1 MRSIGYACKIYGP
14 PGWTLRSLT
23 LKTASR
29 DRLVD
34 ITKDNLAT
42 LRRILGYNT
51 DAGIRLFRISSDVVP
66 LATHP
71 EALFDWQKECR
82 AELDETAAALAHSG
96 QRVSMHP
103 GQYTVLNSPDAGVAE
118 RSVADLVYH
127 ASFLDAIGAPED
139 ARIVLHVGG
148 KYGDAASA
156 VERFRRRYKKLPKM
170 VRRRLVLE
178 NDEHNFA
185 IDIVIDLCRELGCPA
200 IMDVFHHSINP
211 APEGSEAD
219 WLKAASETWKGA
231 AGTPKIHYSQQLPGG
246 RAGMHSQ
253 TITAREFVRWYKT
266 LPDIPFDIMLEVK
279 DKNRSALKCI
289 YSAQKSVPRARLT
302 EEWARYKYSV
312 LERSPTCYNAIR
324 SFLKADKPPA
334 LEFYDMVEAALATE
348 ITVGHAVNAAEHV
361 WGYFKNEA
369 TEAERR
375 RYEKALAAVR
385 NSTNALPGLKKSLGR
400 LAEKYGQDYLVNSMY
415 FTL

>member
-29 DRLVD
+29 DRLVEV
-34 ITKDNLAT
+34 TKENLAT
-42 LRRILGYNT
+42 LRKIFGYNT
-51 DAGIRLFRISSDVVP
+51 DVGVRLFRISSDVVP

-71 EALFDWQKECR
+71 EAMFDWRRECR
-82 AELDETAAALAHSG
+82 AELDETAAALARSG

-148 KYGDAASA
+148 KYGNAAAA
-156 VERFRRRYKKLPKM
+156 VGRFRQRYKKLPKA

-185 IDIVIDLCRELGCPA
+185 IDVVIGLCRELGCPA

-211 APEGSEAD
+211 APEGDEAD
-219 WLKAASETWKGA
+219 WLREAAATWRGV
-231 AGTPKIHYSQQLPGG
+231 AGMPKIHYSQQLRGG
-246 RAGMHSQ
+246 RPGMHSQ

-266 LPDIPFDIMLEVK
+266 LPDILFDIMLEVK

-289 YSAQKSVPRARLT
+289 YSVQKSLPRARLT
-302 EEWARYKYSV
+302 EKWARYKYSV
-312 LERSPTCYNAIR
+312 LERSPSHYRRIR
-324 SFLKADKPPA
+324 EYLKADKPQA
-334 LEFYDMVEAALATE
+334 LGFYDLLEEAMAAE
-348 ITVGHAVNAAEHV
+348 ITAGHAVTAVEHV
-361 WGYFKNEA
+361 WGYVKNQA

-375 RYEKALAAVR
+375 RYEKGVAALR
-385 NSTNALPGLKKSLGR
+385 TSTNALPGLKKSLGR
-400 LAEKYGQDYLVNSMY
+400 LAEKYGQEYLVNSMY

>member
-1 MRSIGYACKIYGP
+1 M
-14 PGWTLRSLT
+14 
-23 LKTASR
+23 
-29 DRLVD
+29 
-34 ITKDNLAT
+34 
-42 LRRILGYNT
+42 
-51 DAGIRLFRISSDVVP
+51 FRISSDVVP

-71 EALFDWQKECR
+71 EAIFDWRTVCR
-82 AELDETAAALAHSG
+82 AELDETAAALANSG

-103 GQYTVLNSPDAGVAE
+103 GQYTVLNSPDEGVAE

-156 VERFRRRYKKLPKM
+156 LKRFRQRYKKLPKS

-185 IDIVIDLCRELGCPA
+185 IDTVIELCRELGLPA
-200 IMDVFHHSINP
+200 IMDVFHHSLNP
-211 APEGSEAD
+211 AAEGSESD
-219 WLKAASETWKGA
+219 WLKAAAETWTGA

-246 RAGMHSQ
+246 RPGMHSQ
-253 TITAREFVRWYKT
+253 TITAREFVQWYRN

-289 YSAQKSVPRARLT
+289 YSVQKSAPRARLT

-312 LERSPTCYNAIR
+312 LEHSPSHYRKIR
-324 SFLKADKPPA
+324 EFLKADKPRA
-334 LEFYDMVEAALATE
+334 LQFYDLIEAALATE
-348 ITVGHAVNAAEHV
+348 ITIGHAVNAVEHV
-361 WGYFKNEA
+361 WGYFKDQA

-375 RYEKALAAVR
+375 RYEKGLAALR
-385 NSTNALPGLKKSLGR
+385 SSTNALPGLKKSLGR
-400 LAEKYGQDYLVNSMY
+400 LAEKYGQEYLVNSMY